1 MNQNREFL
9 TEDIAAMMKALS
21 GYEPVRTH
29 NIMAHLSDEGLYNL
43 WRDLMNIQQSTMKES
58 TE

>member
-9 TEDIAAMMKALS
+9 TEDIAAMMQSLS
-21 GYEPVRTH
+21 GYKPKRTYD
-29 NIMAHLSDEGLYNL
+29 IMAHLSDEGLYNL
-43 WRDLMNIQQSTMKES
+43 WKDLMTIQQSTLKES